1 MGRFFNIDN
10 PVWRFI
16 GNIADMFLLSLLWYL
31 CCLPVFTMGA
41 GSTAMYYVTLKLTR
55 NQEGYTWRDFRHA
68 FRSNFKPATL
78 IWLLFLAVAL
88 ILGADIYWSL
98 FSGGSMSM
106 MFLPAFGVLILLYLL
121 NLFFI
126 FPLLARCDNTV
137 KALLKMN
144 FALSLRNFLPLL
156 SAIIMTAAIFLVG
169 LFVFW
174 PLLLIAPGLSAYLN
188 SYLYNRILE
197 KYGLNLPNMTD

>member
-31 CCLPVFTMGA
+31 CCLPVFTIGA
-41 GSTAMYYVTLKLTR
+41 GSTAMYYVTLKLTH
-55 NQEGYTWRDFRHA
+55 NQEGYTGADFRRA
-68 FRSNFKPATL
+68 FRLNFKPATL

-98 FSGGSMSM
+98 FSGGSISV

-144 FALSLRNFLPLL
+144 FAMSLRNFLPLL

-169 LFVFW
+169 LFIFW

-188 SYLYNRILE
+188 SYLFNRILE
-197 KYGLNLPNMTD
+197 KYGLNLPDMPD

>member
-55 NQEGYTWRDFRHA
+55 NQEGYTWRDFRRA

-106 MFLPAFGVLILLYLL
+106 MFLPSFGVLILLYLL

>member
-31 CCLPVFTMGA
+31 CCLPVFTVGA

-55 NQEGYTWRDFRHA
+55 NQEGYTWRDFRRA

-98 FSGGSMSM
+98 FSCGCMSM
-106 MFLPAFGVLILLYLL
+106 MLLPAFGVLILLYLL

-144 FALSLRNFLPLL
+144 FALSLRNFFPLL